1 MKKNI
6 LFTLFI
12 IIIIL
17 NRDSIYFLICFQ
29 DFSIIADKIQILS
42 SSYFSIPVAFL
53 LNILLR
59 SICNLSLCYIVR
71 KIIPPIPYNS
81 SILIYSIIFILYFI
95 PIPLKGYILIILS
108 LFPISL
114 FYTFI
119 LMNFASLPAM
129 ICHIIGHKTF
139 GFNDYKFSLFIG
151 IIYLIGFMFYI
162 FSKEKKNLNQNL

>member
-1 MKKNI
+1 M
-6 LFTLFI
+6 LLSPS
-12 IIIIL
+12 
-17 NRDSIYFLICFQ
+17 SIWKRFSFQ

-42 SSYFSIPVAFL
+42 SSYFSIPVTFL

-59 SICNLSLCYIVR
+59 SICNLSLCYIVK
-71 KIIPPIPYNS
+71 KIIPPLPYNS
-81 SILIYSIIFILYFI
+81 SILIYSSIFILYFI

-119 LMNFASLPAM
+119 LINFAFLPAM
-129 ICHIIGHKTF
+129 ICFIIGLKTF

-162 FSKEKKNLNQNL
+162 YSKEKKNLNQNL